1 VTSYTVKLLHS
12 VRWKTS
18 ESISLVLSYL
28 GVVGEVFHRFYAQLL
43 KTALVEIPR
52 QEVSHRRT
60 SISTS
65 RFVEIRRFG
74 RSESFIESTNY
85 NKLLRTSA
93 TFPQECTTAT
103 CLKVSDFLVVGE
115 AIA

>member
-1 VTSYTVKLLHS
+1 VNSYTVKLLHS
-12 VRWKTS
+12 VWWKTS
-18 ESISLVLSYL
+18 KSISLVLSYL
-28 GVVGEVFHRFYAQLL
+28 GVAREVFHRFYAQLL

-93 TFPQECTTAT
+93 TFPQD
-103 CLKVSDFLVVGE
+103 LLLLRFDFVPRFLIVGE